1 MTPGPAFRVVPD
13 PRAGYLPPMHF
24 TLIDRV
30 IEIGDDR
37 IVAVKGVSAAE
48 EYLKD
53 HFPTFPV
60 LPGVLMIESLV
71 QAGRALIEHR
81 REAVGDVAEGRYV
94 LGSVRALKFGA
105 FVRPGESLRVEV
117 SLLAL
122 EADGTLQLKGVGRR
136 LTPERAEEG
145 EAPTTVSGR
154 FSMRPVR
161 LPPPTHALAGQGGEG
176 SGAG

>member
-1 MTPGPAFRVVPD
+1 
-13 PRAGYLPPMHF
+13 MHF
-24 TLIDRV
+24 TLVDRV
-30 IEIGDDR
+30 IEVDHER
-37 IVAVKGVSAAE
+37 IVAIKGVSAAE

-71 QAGRALIEHR
+71 QAARALIEHR
-81 REAVGDVAEGRYV
+81 RESVGDVTGERYV
-94 LGSVRALKFGA
+94 LGLVRALKFGS

-117 SLLAL
+117 VLVGRD
-122 EADGTLQLKGVGRR
+122 EEGTFQFKGVGRR
-136 LTPERAEEG
+136 MTPEALEDE

-161 LPPPTHALAGQGGEG
+161 LPPPTDALERRESG
-176 SGAG
+176 S